1 MTEYVNGNQTGT
13 FGREIILPATSHT
26 ILQLGIVCAM
36 RCTGYIEE
44 HCRVMSCWEWLT
56 TGNKPSAKLG
66 CIGVIYSLLMTDD
79 RRTWVPTPRS
89 LCKRPAPMRG
99 SLLCTPDDLLHL
111 KVEGVLAEGG
121 GMAWDGQL
129 VFHSSQL

>member
-1 MTEYVNGNQTGT
+1 MTEYVNGNQTKT
-13 FGREIILPATSHT
+13 FGREIILPSNSHT

-44 HCRVMSCWEWLT
+44 HCRIVSCWEWLT

-66 CIGVIYSLLMTDD
+66 CFGVIYSMRMTDD
-79 RRTWVPTPRS
+79 RRTRVPTPRS

-99 SLLCTPDDLLHL
+99 SLFLYARWLAAFESRGCARRRRWN
-111 KVEGVLAEGG
+111 GVGWAIN
-121 GMAWDGQL
+121 
-129 VFHSSQL
+129 F